1 MPLRGLGA
9 PRGRL
14 EHWGRGGR
22 GGTSPIRQGQR
33 PRRRRRPRRP
43 RGPPSAAADGRTH
56 VLVRRREPR
65 ARHAQRQDRIPRSTS
80 WRLGRRV
87 AGGSAQCR
95 DRRPHAVP
103 REERPIAPLRLGG
116 RLRHGQHDR
125 AGGCE
130 PPIRPRDAPPQGRG
144 AHGVA
149 PAAPLARRGGLRPR
163 SAQRHDRDPCR
174 PPLPNR
180 GSPQAHRPR
189 NRRGAS
195 RGAFRREL
203 LPARHQRARIPF
215 SQRRPGVGVGEPL
228 RVGPTPWPQGARA
241 GQRRQELLDGLPVES
256 PTPDDPARQARLGG
270 GSAKTGPSCR
280 TPATPPSRPNRCP
293 PPASMAASTPSA
305 AR

>member
-22 GGTSPIRQGQR
+22 GGTTPIRQGQR

-43 RGPPSAAADGRTH
+43 RGRPSAAADGRTH

-125 AGGCE
+125 ARGCE

-163 SAQRHDRDPCR
+163 SPQRHDRDPCR

-180 GSPQAHRPR
+180 GPAQAHRPR
-189 NRRGAS
+189 NRGGAS

-215 SQRRPGVGVGEPL
+215 SQRRPALEWENPYAW
-228 RVGPTPWPQGARA
+228 GP
-241 GQRRQELLDGLPVES
+241 
-256 PTPDDPARQARLGG
+256 RLGRKG
-270 GSAKTGPSCR
+270 LAPDNEARSFSMVSRWNPRLR
-280 TPATPPSRPNRCP
+280 TTLHGRLDWGWLRQDKPFLPYTSNPRRRGR
-293 PPASMAASTPSA
+293 PASRHQPRWPASTPSA